1 MKFKIYNNSGIY
13 RLDSERGKSR
23 IYEIIN
29 KSQPKKI
36 KKLFT
41 KATDVDIPRGC
52 YNFYIK
58 NYTLS
63 FSFIYSGIEYL
74 FDFLHKII
82 NHNISLLVTLE
93 DAGSYIYVVTIPI
106 DDNKVRLIFLDRKE
120 TNYRNSQKRY
130 YDTELKNTVV
140 VCDILINKYELV
152 KQFNQEFHK
161 IYDENKYY
169 LSQEY
174 VELCIKNKEKICQE
188 YSLRSFEKY
197 IPILD
202 KYLENPDKYWED
214 SFFDINN
221 WNVPIYKT
229 VSELQKRFTDWKDK
243 NVFIDSKIE
252 HIFIMGLIFND
263 DRQYYTFRNGKWYSH
278 IFDIRKRNNIR
289 YQEEEEGP
297 CFNPNKK
304 ENVSLTLDEP
314 LSIFFS
320 KEGHL
325 DIDFTKTARFMM
337 EPNSF
342 DFWEKSGIARSL
354 VWKDVSKYFSKN
366 IIGHTVVNVEVSTYS
381 KNEEN
386 MDKVSFV
393 MDNGF
398 CLSIETD
405 LMTGY
410 MSLFEEKR

>member
-169 LSQEY
+169 LSKEY

-188 YSLRSFEKY
+188 YSLRMRHEHDLYARFQNDYPAHLHIDCLPGYTGLGIGSQLIETMADDLKDEVNGVMLGVSKTNQGAINFYQKHDFD
-197 IPILD
+197 ILD
-202 KYLENPDKYWED
+202 ED
-214 SFFDINN
+214 NAGY
-221 WNVPIYKT
+221 VMGRQLKKT
-229 VSELQKRFTDWKDK
+229 TEY
-243 NVFIDSKIE
+243 
-252 HIFIMGLIFND
+252 GLDGCND
-263 DRQYYTFRNGKWYSH
+263 AIHK
-278 IFDIRKRNNIR
+278 
-289 YQEEEEGP
+289 
-297 CFNPNKK
+297 
-304 ENVSLTLDEP
+304 
-314 LSIFFS
+314 
-320 KEGHL
+320 
-325 DIDFTKTARFMM
+325 
-337 EPNSF
+337 
-342 DFWEKSGIARSL
+342 
-354 VWKDVSKYFSKN
+354 
-366 IIGHTVVNVEVSTYS
+366 
-381 KNEEN
+381 
-386 MDKVSFV
+386 
-393 MDNGF
+393 
-398 CLSIETD
+398 
-405 LMTGY
+405 
-410 MSLFEEKR
+410 